1 MEELTLL
8 DTNGILRQPGVR
20 PERTSAGL
28 GWNRMYVSTQR
39 ELPYQAAFDGARSH
53 LVILHLNGPVTVRRG
68 HLGLTRSRTV
78 PPGGFFVHPA
88 GKDLTVELGGV
99 LDTVHVYLA
108 DSALREAQGDGAPM
122 ELAEVG

>member
-1 MEELTLL
+1 
-8 DTNGILRQPGVR
+8 
-20 PERTSAGL
+20 
-28 GWNRMYVSTQR
+28 
-39 ELPYQAAFDGARSH
+39 
-53 LVILHLNGPVTVRRG
+53 
-68 HLGLTRSRTV
+68 
-78 PPGGFFVHPA
+78 VHPA

>member
-20 PERTSAGL
+20 SERTSAGL

-39 ELPYQAAFDGARSH
+39 ELPYQAAFDGARNH

-78 PPGGFFVHPA
+78 PPAASSCTPPA
-88 GKDLTVELGGV
+88 RT
-99 LDTVHVYLA
+99 
-108 DSALREAQGDGAPM
+108 
-122 ELAEVG
+122 